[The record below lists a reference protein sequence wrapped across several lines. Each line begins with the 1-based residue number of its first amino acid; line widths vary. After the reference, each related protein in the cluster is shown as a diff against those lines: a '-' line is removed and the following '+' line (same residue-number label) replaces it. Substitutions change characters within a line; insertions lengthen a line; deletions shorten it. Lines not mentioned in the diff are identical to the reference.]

1 MKKFGPVVPL
11 SALLLVALY
20 VCAAARV
27 NAQTVTTPW
36 NTSDIGS
43 PAVHTTATVSS
54 GVLTITAAG
63 TDIGGSSDEFGFVYQ
78 HIVGDADIT
87 ARVDALDAK
96 GGYATAGVMIRKS
109 LAADSAHVFGH
120 VSLRTG
126 VRAARRLVDGGNT
139 TAVSGPGLGAPVW
152 LRATRRGNQVST
164 FWSSDG
170 ANWAALATDQIGLDE
185 AAYVGIGVNSRSS
198 SARATAVVSQV
209 RLVGGQPPAP
219 LPSGQ
224 QEIDL
229 GEPAI
234 AGTTAYVAGTYTIAA
249 AGADIW
255 DRADQFHFVY
265 QPISGNVEI
274 VARVVSLDYVDDW
287 SKAGVMIRESLT
299 ASSRHA
305 SVFLT
310 PANGFAFERRPVTA
324 EESVHTAGAESAAPG
339 WVRLVRTGDLFE
351 AYSSPD
357 GASWTKIGSDRIGI
371 GDTAYIGL
379 AVTSHATAAATTAVI
394 DGFRI
399 TAGTAT
405 NNAPAV
411 SLTVPED
418 GASFSL
424 QATVSLAATA
434 TDPENRLAAVDFYA
448 GSELIARDAA
458 APYETTWSPA
468 WAGVY
473 PLTAVAHDADGAST
487 TSSAVNVT
495 ITGPTNEPPVISLSA
510 SATTLAAPASIA
522 LAASATDPENRLA
535 AVDFYAGA
543 VLIAHDTVAPYET
556 TWSVTGAGSYPLT
569 AVAHDADGG
578 STTSNTVNVI
588 ITSPTNNPPV
598 ISLATNG
605 TTFVLPASITVTATA
620 TDPENRLAAVDFYAG
635 SVLIARDTTAP
646 YATTW
651 TATIDGSYPLTAVAL
666 DADGG
671 TATSNAV
678 NVTITAPIN
687 KPPAISLSTGGT
699 TFVAPA
705 SITLTAMASDP
716 EGQLARVEFYSG
728 TARLTST
735 SSAPYTFSWTNV
747 PAGSYSVAAV
757 AYDAAGS
764 SATSATATIVVT
776 APPASP
782 ETAPVGVAFT
792 ASSDH
797 TTTVVGYRLDIFA
810 ASATIGTDAPV
821 ASSDLGK
828 PAPDATNTITVDR
841 TAFFQSLAA
850 GEYLAS
856 IAAVGSQGQTRSEPV
871 AFSR

>member
-1 MKKFGPVVPL
+1 MKMTGAVVPL
-11 SALLLVALY
+11 RALLLAALY

-27 NAQTVTTPW
+27 NAQTGTPPW

-43 PAVHTTATVSS
+43 PAVLTTATVSS

-78 HIVGDADIT
+78 RIVGDADIT

-96 GGYATAGVMIRKS
+96 GGYATAGVMVRKS

-120 VSLRTG
+120 LSLRTG

-139 TAVSGPGLGAPVW
+139 TSASGPGLNAPVW
-152 LRATRRGNQVST
+152 LRATRKGSQVST

-170 ANWAALATDQIGLDE
+170 STWTALTTDLIAFDE

-209 RLVGGQPPAP
+209 TVVGGQPPAS
-219 LPSGQ
+219 LPGGQ

-299 ASSRHA
+299 ASARHA

-357 GASWTKIGSDRIGI
+357 GASWTKIGSDRIGM
-371 GDTAYIGL
+371 GETAYIGL
-379 AVTSHATAAATTAVI
+379 AVTSHVTTAATTAVI
-394 DGFRI
+394 DGLRI
-399 TAGTAT
+399 TAATAT

-418 GASFSL
+418 GASFPL
-424 QATVSLAATA
+424 TATVTLIATA

-448 GSELIARDAA
+448 GSELIERDET

-495 ITGPTNEPPVISLSA
+495 ITSSTNEPPVISLST
-510 SATTLAAPASIA
+510 SATTFVAPASITLTA
-522 LAASATDPENRLA
+522 TATDPENRLA
-535 AVDFYAGA
+535 AVEFYAGPA
-543 VLIAHDTVAPYET
+543 LITRDTTAPYET
-556 TWSVTGAGSYPLT
+556 TWSATTAGSFPLT
-569 AVAHDADGG
+569 AVARDADGG
-578 STTSNTVNVI
+578 STTSSTVTVT
-588 ITSPTNNPPV
+588 ITSPTNKPPV
-598 ISLATNG
+598 VSLATNG
-605 TTFVLPASITVTATA
+605 TTFVLPAPITLTATA
-620 TDPENRLAAVDFYAG
+620 TDPEDRLAAVDFYAG

-646 YATTW
+646 YAATW
-651 TATIDGSYPLTAVAL
+651 SATNDGSYPLTAVAL

-678 NVTITAPIN
+678 NVTIT
-687 KPPAISLSTGGT
+687 
-699 TFVAPA
+699 
-705 SITLTAMASDP
+705 
-716 EGQLARVEFYSG
+716 
-728 TARLTST
+728 
-735 SSAPYTFSWTNV
+735 SA
-747 PAGSYSVAAV
+747 A
-757 AYDAAGS
+757 
-764 SATSATATIVVT
+764 ATAPRLVV
-776 APPASP
+776 
-782 ETAPVGVAFT
+782 FT

-797 TTTVVGYRLDIFA
+797 DTNVTSYRFDVFTSTNPLL
-810 ASATIGTDAPV
+810 ATPV
-821 ASSDLGK
+821 ATADLGK
-828 PAPDATNTITVDR
+828 PSPDANNEITSDQSILFNNLALGSYVATV
-841 TAFFQSLAA
+841 TAI
-850 GEYLAS
+850 GPG
-856 IAAVGSQGQTRSEPV
+856 GSSPGATVS
-871 AFSR
+871 FTK